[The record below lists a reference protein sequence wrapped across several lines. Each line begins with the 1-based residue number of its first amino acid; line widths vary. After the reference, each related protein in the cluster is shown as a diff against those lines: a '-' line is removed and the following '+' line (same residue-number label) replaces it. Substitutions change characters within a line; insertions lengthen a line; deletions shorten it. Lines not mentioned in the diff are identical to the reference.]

1 MSAWFL
7 NFRHSMREFE
17 LEENYNN
24 TLKHLKKKLKF
35 A

>member
-1 MSAWFL
+1 MSARFL
-7 NFRHSMREFE
+7 KFHPSMREFE